1 MNPRLQEY
9 ISRFNKDFSY
19 QFDEF
24 FTQYSISDYRT
35 KLPWLVDVGEFCER
49 VGHAIEKLEKVCI
62 YSDYD
67 TDAITATATM
77 YWGLIALGV
86 LPENLSFYAPD
97 RFTEGYGM
105 NTDAALTLSKKYD
118 LVISVDCGINST
130 KEADIFKK
138 SKCDLIITD
147 HHQLNGE
154 IPDCFAVVNPRL
166 SDIFYQNP
174 ALEKTHRIIRSQNQS
189 NWKTSIIRDIK
200 NLQKNPSKFVSS
212 SVTGVGV
219 AWFCLVWLAYYLEES
234 GILISDQP
242 RKNLNKLL
250 PFVAIGTI
258 ADCQSVLEPANRL
271 LVRSGLNIIQN
282 NLHQNTGLLAL
293 LSQTGILEKITQGY
307 KINSQDL
314 GFVLSPI
321 LNSSGRISHANLS
334 ISVLLEKNET
344 VANKLVHQLIET
356 NNERKKMV
364 RDIIDSLENEV
375 QNQIA
380 QGEEVVWLSG
390 EWNKGII
397 GLLASR
403 FVNEYQIPVLIT
415 TEEEGKIVGSSRA
428 PEGYNLP
435 LSFEAGKDLFEKAG
449 GHPGA
454 AGFTYSKAV
463 EEKIKIV
470 VKKALSKQK
479 KEIAI
484 LQKDMAKAQTTT
496 LPENVQKSLL
506 KKQVLL
512 LDEHEITKS
521 FLEEVSLLDPF
532 GQDFPYPHILFKLSS
547 KEFRWLGQDQK
558 HIKFSI
564 GKELIPCTG
573 FFIEAEKK
581 QFILDFLENKKDLY
595 LLVKMSQNTW
605 NGNTNLELIIE
616 KILV

>member
-1 MNPRLQEY
+1 MHPRLKEY
-9 ISRFNKDFSY
+9 ITRFNKDFSY
-19 QFDEF
+19 RFDEF
-24 FTQYSISDYRT
+24 FTQYSLDDYKT
-35 KLPWLVDVGEFCER
+35 KLPWMVDVGEFCER
-49 VGHAIEKLEKVCI
+49 VGQAIEKREKVCI

-77 YWGLIALGV
+77 YWGLLGLGV

-105 NTDAALTLSKKYD
+105 NTDAALALSKKVD

-138 SKCDLIITD
+138 SNCDLIITD
-147 HHQLNGE
+147 HHQLNGK
-154 IPDCFAVVNPRL
+154 IPDCVAVVNPRL
-166 SDIFYQNP
+166 SDALNNDP
-174 ALEKTHRIIRSQNQS
+174 ALEKSYNVIRSKKLSKWN
-189 NWKTSIIRDIK
+189 KSIHKNTK
-200 NLQKNPSKFVSS
+200 NLQKNPQEFVSA

-234 GILISDQP
+234 GILTSDQP

-282 NLHQNTGLLAL
+282 NLHQNVGLLAL
-293 LSQTGILEKITQGY
+293 LGQTGISEKMTQGY

-314 GFVLSPI
+314 GYVLSPI

-334 ISVLLEKNET
+334 ISVLLEKDEV
-344 VANKLVHQLIET
+344 VANELAHELIET

-364 RDIIDSLENEV
+364 RDIVDSLETEV
-375 QNQIA
+375 QNQI
-380 QGEEVVWLSG
+380 QSGEEVVWLSG

-403 FVNEYQIPVLIT
+403 FVNEYQVPVLIT

-454 AGFTYSKAV
+454 AGFTYSKKA

-484 LQKDMAKAQTTT
+484 LQKDMAKVQTTT
-496 LPENVQKSLL
+496 LPENVQKSML
-506 KKQVLL
+506 KKHILL
-512 LDEHEITKS
+512 VGETEITKS

-532 GQDFPYPHILFKLSS
+532 GQDFPYPHFLFKLES
-547 KEFRWLGQDQK
+547 KQFRWLGQEQK

-564 GKELIPCTG
+564 GSESIPCTG
-573 FFIEAEKK
+573 FFIDGEKK
-581 QFILDFLENKKDLY
+581 QSILNFLENNHEVY
-595 LLVKMSQNTW
+595 LLAKMSQNTW

>member
-1 MNPRLQEY
+1 MHQRLEEY
-9 ISRFNKDFSY
+9 VSRFKKDFSY
-19 QFDEF
+19 RFDEF
-24 FTQYSISDYRT
+24 FTQYSISEYKT
-35 KLPWLVDVGEFCER
+35 KLPWMVDVGEFCER
-49 VGHAIEKLEKVCI
+49 VGQAIEKLEKVCI

-67 TDAITATATM
+67 TDAITATGTM
-77 YWGLIALGV
+77 YWGLLELGV

-105 NTDAALTLSKKYD
+105 NTDAALALSKKYD
-118 LVISVDCGINST
+118 LVISVDCGINSS

-154 IPDCFAVVNPRL
+154 IPDCIAVVNPRL
-166 SDIFYQNP
+166 SDVFFSSP
-174 ALEKTHRIIRSQNQS
+174 ALEKSHSIIRSQTLTQWN
-189 NWKTSIIRDIK
+189 KSIYKETKDVQ
-200 NLQKNPSKFVSS
+200 NNPKEFVSS

-219 AWFCLVWLAYYLEES
+219 AWFCLVWLAYYLEEHKV
-234 GILISDQP
+234 IDNDQP

-282 NLHQNTGLLAL
+282 NLHLNTGLTAL
-293 LSQTGILEKITQGY
+293 LDQTGILEKMSQGY

-314 GFVLSPI
+314 GYVLSPI

-334 ISVLLEKNET
+334 ISVLLEKDEK
-344 VANKLVHQLIET
+344 VANELAHQLIET

-364 RDIIDSLENEV
+364 RDIIDSLEQEV
-375 QNQIA
+375 QNQIEK
-380 QGEEVVWLSG
+380 GEEVVWLSG

-415 TEEEGKIVGSSRA
+415 TEEDGKIVGSSRA

-435 LSFEAGKDLFEKAG
+435 LSFEAGKGLFEKAG

-454 AGFTYSKAV
+454 AGFTYSKEV

-479 KEIAI
+479 KEILT
-484 LQKDMAKAQTTT
+484 LQKGDEKHETTT
-496 LPENVQKSLL
+496 LPENVQNSLL
-506 KKQVLL
+506 KKQTLL
-512 LDEHEITKS
+512 IDEYEITKA
-521 FLEEVSLLDPF
+521 FLAETSLLDPF
-532 GQDFPYPHILFKLSS
+532 GQDFPYPHFLFKLTS
-547 KEFRWLGQDQK
+547 KVFRWLGQEQK

-564 GKELIPCTG
+564 GDGQIPCTG
-573 FFIEAEKK
+573 FFIEGEKK
-581 QFILDFLENKKDLY
+581 QWILEYLEDKNDLY
-595 LLVKMSQNTW
+595 ILAKISQNTW